1 MANTRRMNRLEELG
15 RVDAEKA
22 YTRKGKKNLKA
33 EKHRIVGELKRKK
46 GGSTK
51 RSMGP
56 ATAST
61 VSADGKRMLTRRKK
75 LSGAMAELTRLL
87 GTARKRK
94 PSGRITSDDLK
105 RLMDRKV
112 PKPLTGRSAAAKKAA
127 GRSKKGATLM
137 GQFKKGKGNPAGKDM
152 SLRGRLTKRIA
163 KLKKYKPLRGGGIA
177 KRGMGKAK

>member
-56 ATAST
+56 AGAST
-61 VSADGKRMLTRRKK
+61 VSADGKRMAQQKK
-75 LSGAMAELTRLL
+75 ARDAMAQLTKLL
-87 GTARKRK
+87 GSSKFAKR
-94 PSGRITSDDLK
+94 
-105 RLMDRKV
+105 RKV

-127 GRSKKGATLM
+127 GRSKKGATLI
-137 GQFKKGKGNPAGKDM
+137 GKFKQGKGNPAGKDM
-152 SLRGRLTKRIA
+152 SLKGKLMKSVA
-163 KLKKYKPLRGGGIA
+163 KMKKYKAKPLRGGGVA

>member
-33 EKHRIVGELKRKK
+33 EKSRIVGELKRKK

-56 ATAST
+56 AGAST
-61 VSADGKRMLTRRKK
+61 VSADGKRMAQRKK
-75 LSGAMAELTRLL
+75 ARDAMAQLTKLL
-87 GTARKRK
+87 GSVKK
-94 PSGRITSDDLK
+94 
-105 RLMDRKV
+105 RKV

-127 GRSKKGATLM
+127 GKSKRTATLI
-137 GQFKKGKGNPAGKDM
+137 GKLRQGKGNPAGKDM
-152 SLRGRLTKRIA
+152 SLMGKLRSRTLA
-163 KLKKYKPLRGGGIA
+163 KLKRARGRAA
-177 KRGMGKAK
+177 KK

>member
-56 ATAST
+56 AGAST
-61 VSADGKRMLTRRKK
+61 VSADGKRMAQRKK
-75 LSGAMAELTRLL
+75 ARGAMAELTKLL
-87 GTARKRK
+87 GSSKFAKR
-94 PSGRITSDDLK
+94 
-105 RLMDRKV
+105 RKV
-112 PKPLTGRSAAAKKAA
+112 LKPLTGRSAAAKKAA
-127 GRSKKGATLM
+127 GRSKKGATLI
-137 GQFKKGKGNPAGKDM
+137 GSFKKGKGNPAGKDM

-163 KLKKYKPLRGGGIA
+163 AAKKAAKQYKPLRGGGVA

>member
-33 EKHRIVGELKRKK
+33 EKSRIVGELKRKK

-56 ATAST
+56 AGAST
-61 VSADGKRMLTRRKK
+61 VSADGKRMKLRKK
-75 LSGAMAELTRLL
+75 ARGAMAELTRLL
-87 GTARKRK
+87 GAAKKRK
-94 PSGRITSDDLK
+94 PSGRLTSDDLYS
-105 RLMDRKV
+105 RKV

-127 GRSKKGATLM
+127 GKSKKVATM
-137 GQFKKGKGNPAGKDM
+137 IGKFKQGKGNPAGKDM
-152 SLRGRLTKRIA
+152 SLRGKLFKSIA
-163 KLKKYKPLRGGGIA
+163 KPLRGGGVA